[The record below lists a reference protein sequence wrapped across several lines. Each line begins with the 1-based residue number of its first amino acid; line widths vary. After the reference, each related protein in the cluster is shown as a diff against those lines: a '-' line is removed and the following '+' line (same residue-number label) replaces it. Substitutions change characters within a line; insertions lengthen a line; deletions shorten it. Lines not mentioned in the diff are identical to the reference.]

1 MEYEWDEDKN
11 AANLDKHGIDFALI
25 EQFEWQTCFIQ
36 LDQRFDY
43 GEIRFRAFGRVE
55 DRRVCVAFTPRGR
68 KLRLISMRLMNEK
81 EVKRYGI

>member
-1 MEYEWDEDKN
+1 MEYEWDNDKN
-11 AANLDKHGIDFALI
+11 AANLDKHGIDFTLI
-25 EQFEWQTCFIQ
+25 ERFDWQACLIQ

-55 DRRVCVAFTPRGR
+55 DKGVCVAFTPRGR